1 MRGRLASTSGEK
13 MDDDAGWDAI
23 LVDGWGPLV
32 RHAVVE
38 RVERATV
45 GARGTLVRTL
55 ADPEHAR
62 FAWTE
67 WLHECV
73 VDAIRYETGADLDR
87 LGSQAAWA
95 CYEDSW
101 DALACRW
108 RDGGSTVVVRPG
120 AERRVR
126 RLLAEAPAWLAERA
140 GADIGALPPEP
151 LVVGGRVRLDVE
163 GVAACLRREDIDRRT
178 AVIAS
183 ALLACVR

>member
-1 MRGRLASTSGEK
+1 
-13 MDDDAGWDAI
+13 MDDDTGWDAI

-45 GARGTLVRTL
+45 GARGTLVRAL

-67 WLHECV
+67 WLHERV
-73 VDAIRYETGADLDR
+73 VDAIHHETGANLDR

-101 DALACRW
+101 DALVCRW
-108 RDGGSTVVVRPG
+108 RDGGSTVEVRAD
-120 AERRVR
+120 AEERVL
-126 RLLAEAPAWLAERA
+126 RLLAAAPPWLAERA
-140 GADIGALPPEP
+140 GADIGTFPPEP

-163 GVAACLRREDIDRRT
+163 GVAGCLRRDDLDRRT
-178 AVIAS
+178 SVIAS